1 MTSRAPCFVLSFQ
14 RAQFLGSEPT
24 LTLRLHL
31 SSQEGHAILGYS
43 VQKRACSALVLFFF
57 CMHRGWMGLHI
68 AEIHQN
74 IIACDFHLNPITAWQ
89 GLSNQVKLSATT
101 CKLFFTE
108 PFYFLP
114 KNIFW
119 KIYMPTSHLKCL
131 ERGSL
136 YMFISFLEKSM

>member
-1 MTSRAPCFVLSFQ
+1 MFCPQLPESPVPGIRANTDSKAVPQLPGRSCHSWLQCAKKSMQCF
-14 RAQFLGSEPT
+14 
-24 LTLRLHL
+24 
-31 SSQEGHAILGYS
+31 
-43 VQKRACSALVLFFF
+43 SAFFFF
-57 CMHRGWMGLHI
+57 CVHRGWMGLHI